1 MQEIFMKKGFNY
13 PTYLNRIYIIYMTC
27 RNQGTGQLVLSWAQD
42 FIYNHPEFEQ
52 LTLHVSDKNKGSIH
66 LYQKA
71 GFCIEKSKK
80 FS

>member
-1 MQEIFMKKGFNY
+1 
-13 PTYLNRIYIIYMTC
+13 MTC

-52 LTLHVSDKNKGSIH
+52 LTLHVSDKNKGAIH

-71 GFCIEKSKK
+71 GFLY
-80 FS
+80 